1 MACAIDPSVL
11 PRPQLI
17 FFLSKPGFFGNLFE
31 FSAAEIT

>member
-1 MACAIDPSVL
+1 VWPVPFAQVL

-17 FFLSKPGFFGNLFE
+17 FLPKPGFWILFE